1 MFESV
6 PTKVIAPTGV
16 AAARAIVAAKN
27 RTDAAAAEIRSHAH
41 TVRIADVVIEPLQ
54 LRVQGRQGKEQSLS
68 NQERFAAHVDL
79 TPQSGKVVWMRRVAI
94 ILCAA
99 LVLGLPTISS
109 AQYNDNDQQNPK
121 EYHDEDSQPLA
132 IVSYLFYPI
141 GYAFEWLV
149 ARPLHYV
156 ATESP
161 AAPVFKDVDGNDTA
175 PPPPAPIIPDNTLNS
190 AAAESNTP
198 QDWSP
203 TRAPSTT
210 SNAVPAWGVAKSA
223 PAAQSSSA
231 PPSGSQPVLH

>member
-1 MFESV
+1 
-6 PTKVIAPTGV
+6 
-16 AAARAIVAAKN
+16 
-27 RTDAAAAEIRSHAH
+27 
-41 TVRIADVVIEPLQ
+41 
-54 LRVQGRQGKEQSLS
+54 LRVQGRQGKNSLCRIKK
-68 NQERFAAHVDL
+68 RFAARVDL
-79 TPQSGKVVWMRRVAI
+79 NLQSSKVDRMRRVAI

-132 IVSYLFYPI
+132 IVSYVFYPI

-156 ATESP
+156 ANESP
-161 AAPVFKDVDGNDTA
+161 VAPVFKSADGDDNT
-175 PPPPAPIIPDNTLNS
+175 PPPPVPIIPDNTLNS

-203 TRAPSTT
+203 TRAPS
-210 SNAVPAWGVAKSA
+210 SNAVPAWGVAKPA
-223 PAAQSSSA
+223 PAAQSSAA